1 MSDHSETLKLGDTI
15 THFPFPD
22 NRTWWQRHAPRWLGG
37 KPSPYNGPLMV
48 TAIAKDPTW
57 SAEHSDFTTE

>member
-1 MSDHSETLKLGDTI
+1 MNDHSETLKLGDTI
-15 THFPFPD
+15 THFKFPD

-37 KPSPYNGPLMV
+37 KPSLVV
-48 TAIAKDPTW
+48 TAIAKGHAW